1 MPEIWNETVVA
12 DAPPVMVLVAAKGC
26 LRSMNVVELAAIATV
41 VARAVFAPAVPIA
54 RVKVPAVEVVF
65 ATAMLVTIQVVEAGT
80 VPRTVVVVVVAA
92 PRKKVVGVVAIV
104 AP

>member
-12 DAPPVMVLVAAKGC
+12 EAPPVIVLVATKGC
-26 LRSMNVVELAAIATV
+26 FRSMKAVVFPAIGTL
-41 VARAVFAPAVPIA
+41 VARAVFAPAVPIP
-54 RVKVPAVEVVF
+54 RVNVPAVEVVF

>member
-1 MPEIWNETVVA
+1 MKVVA
-12 DAPPVMVLVAAKGC
+12 LP
-26 LRSMNVVELAAIATV
+26 ATAMV
-41 VARAVFAPAVPIA
+41 VAIAVFAPAVPIA
-54 RVKVPAVEVVF
+54 RVKVPEVASAF

-80 VPRTVVVVVVAA
+80 VARTVVVVVVAA